1 MTERSDTTGPLRDDE
16 MKKELQGHL
25 KAGSSPRAA
34 EGLRAEP
41 PADDDP
47 AVAEDPVGGA
57 GGDGPP
63 ERLRLELAR
72 YLGRTSFPAG
82 RDGLVDELRR
92 QHAPDQLVET
102 LAELPR
108 ERRFG
113 TVHELAS
120 ALGPEPRTR

>member
-1 MTERSDTTGPLRDDE
+1 MSESSDKNGPLRDDE
-16 MKKELQGHL
+16 LKRELQGHL
-25 KAGSSPRAA
+25 KATSSPRAE

-47 AVAEDPVGGA
+47 EVAEDTVSGA
-57 GGDGPP
+57 GSDGPP

-72 YLGRTSFPAG
+72 YLSRTSFPSD
-82 RDGLVDELRR
+82 RDGLVNELRSR
-92 QHAPDQLVET
+92 HAPDQLVES

-108 ERRFG
+108 DQRFG
-113 TVHELAS
+113 TVHELTS

>member
-1 MTERSDTTGPLRDDE
+1 MTDRSDKTGPLRDDE
-16 MKKELQGHL
+16 MKRELQGDL
-25 KAGSSPRAA
+25 KATSSPRTA

-47 AVAEDPVGGA
+47 EVAEDPVGGA
-57 GGDGPP
+57 AGDGPP

-82 RDGLVDELRR
+82 RDALVDTLRSM
-92 QHAPDQLVET
+92 HAPDQLVES
-102 LAELPR
+102 LAVLPPD
-108 ERRFG
+108 EQYD